1 MVFSQ
6 CSATETR
13 EDAELQIPDAVIKW
27 KLHANYLPAP
37 QFDNESN
44 NLQITFAQYLLSFT
58 SAEMLPLLKQRGFLT
73 LVLR

>member
-1 MVFSQ
+1 M
-6 CSATETR
+6 
-13 EDAELQIPDAVIKW
+13 W